1 MSISLPKPIERYF
14 AADRTDGA
22 AVARCFTESAVVV
35 DEGNTYEGRPAIA
48 KWKNDASTKYEYTVD
63 PYLMEEREGTIVVTS
78 HLEGNFPGS
87 PVDLH
92 YHFTLDGDLIARLE
106 VLP

>member
-14 AADRTDGA
+14 NADRTDGD

-48 KWKNDASTKYEYTVD
+48 GWRNDATAKYEYTVE
-63 PYLMEEREGTIVVTS
+63 PHSLAEEGDVIVVTS
-78 HLEGNFPGS
+78 RVEGTFPGS

-92 YHFTLDGDLIARLE
+92 YHFTLDGDLIARL
-106 VLP
+106 VVVP